1 MDKIKLGKMVRK
13 LRIKC
18 GLTQA
23 DLAKKLNV
31 SDKAVSKWESGGG
44 YPDITQLPVLSEI
57 FGVSIDYLLKGNLR
71 GITIAGNVIVD
82 EINTIDEYP
91 EKSMLSHILAT
102 ERAVGGCV
110 PNTIID
116 LAKIDSSLHLEAV
129 GKVGND
135 ENGRFVVS
143 EMKKHGIDVSRV
155 EVEEDNVTAVTHVMF
170 DQGSKERT
178 FFYNKGANGTF
189 CIEDISIDT
198 LDCEFFHIGYAF
210 LLDALDA
217 EDEEYGT
224 KLARLLYEV
233 NKRGIKT
240 SIDAISSDRAGYAEK
255 IIPVLKY
262 CNYTIMNE
270 VECSLVTG
278 ISPKN
283 PDGTISVENIKRTL
297 EKFMEYGVQ
306 EKAIIHC
313 KEAGFMMNASGEF
326 ICVPSLNVPKEYIKG
341 NVGAGDAFAA
351 GCLYG
356 LYEGYD
362 DKRVLEFASCA
373 AVANLSAPDAIS
385 GMKNKKE
392 LEKLETLFERKE
404 IL

>member
-13 LRIKC
+13 LRVKC

-23 DLAKKLNV
+23 DLAKRLNV

-57 FGVSIDYLLKGNLR
+57 FGVSIDYLLKGNPR

-91 EKSMLSHILAT
+91 EKSMLSHILAV

-116 LAKIDSSLHLEAV
+116 LAKIDSGLLLEAV

-143 EMKKHGIDVSRV
+143 EMKRHGIDVSRV
-155 EVEEDNVTAVTHVMF
+155 AVEEDNVTAVTHVMF

-189 CIEDISIDT
+189 GIEDINVDT

-217 EDEEYGT
+217 DDEEYGT

-233 NKRGIKT
+233 NRRGIKT
-240 SIDAISSDRAGYAEK
+240 SIDAISSDRAGYADK

-283 PDGTISVENIKRTL
+283 PDGTINVENIKRTL

-313 KEAGFMMNASGEF
+313 KEAGFMMNSAGEF
-326 ICVPSLNVPKEYIKG
+326 ICVPSLIVPKEYIKG

-385 GMKNKKE
+385 GMKSKKE

-404 IL
+404 TL